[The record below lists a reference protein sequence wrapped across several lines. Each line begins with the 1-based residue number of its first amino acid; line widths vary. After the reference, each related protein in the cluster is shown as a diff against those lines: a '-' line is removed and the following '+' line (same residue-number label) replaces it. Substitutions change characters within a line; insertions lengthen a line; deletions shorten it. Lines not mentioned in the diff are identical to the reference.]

1 MKKLYILFGI
11 VLLLNS
17 NTVKAQNGYVVINEY
32 MPWTLQACPNPSEFV
47 EFLNF
52 GPGPV
57 NIGCYILTD
66 GDYSIT
72 IPPNTWLNAGEFY
85 VVSGQTNIPMPC
97 ANINYNVVADLNW
110 NTCNCTSGPIPSLL
124 GGWLTDGG
132 TAQEQVVLL
141 DPNLKIVDAVVR
153 KLPEETSSP
162 ITTNSMGGACVSK
175 KYDLDTMNVKY
186 EEIGES
192 AGRGNSFARLVDGDC
207 GWVKDPQQS
216 AGTTNNTPTD
226 KSSLDAVMSIVQAN
240 ACNGNGAVAISFPNT
255 ANVPALFPVTY
266 ILAYDKDSNNIMD
279 QNDIY
284 TSGVDNN
291 PQTVD
296 ITGLPPGHY
305 QIVIQPA
312 TGCNYKFFE
321 FTTLNCNLILLEPS
335 TITLDAYRQNNQV
348 TLLWSSNKMDRITKF
363 EIERSMDATSFQ
375 KIHTFN
381 IVPTGKD
388 IQNFK
393 YFDEPAL
400 TSNSFYR
407 IKIYY
412 NNNTIAYS
420 PITKI
425 AGIDQEVN
433 TFSVYPNPVMN
444 VLNIKYHSKTSQEI
458 TVNILQADG
467 RKISSKTA
475 QVNVGSNNLQME
487 TANLSRGAYIVRI
500 SSRDRSEVAQRIFK
514 K

>member
-1 MKKLYILFGI
+1 MKKLYILCGI

-17 NTVKAQNGYVVINEY
+17 NTTKAQNGYVVINEY

-97 ANINYNVVADLNW
+97 SNIDQDVVADLNW
-110 NTCNCTSGPIPSLL
+110 NFCNCTSGPIPSLL

-132 TAQEQVVLL
+132 EANEGIVLL
-141 DPNLKIVDAVVR
+141 DPTLKIVDAVVR
-153 KLPEETSSP
+153 KLPQETASP
-162 ITTNSMGGACVSK
+162 ITTSTVGGACVSK
-175 KYDLDTMNVKY
+175 SYDLDNLNVKY

-216 AGTTNNTPTD
+216 ASTTNNTPTD

-240 ACNGNGAVAISFPNT
+240 ACGGTGAVSISFPNT
-255 ANVPALFPVTY
+255 TNIPALFPVTY

-284 TSGVDNN
+284 TNGVDNTA
-291 PQTVD
+291 PTVD
-296 ITGLPPGHY
+296 ITGLPAGHY
-305 QIVIQPA
+305 QVVIQPA
-312 TGCNYKFFE
+312 LGCNYKFFE
-321 FTTLNCNLILLEPS
+321 FTTLNCKLILLEPS
-335 TITLDAYRQNNQV
+335 TITLDALRQNNAV
-348 TLLWSSNKMDRITKF
+348 TLIWSANKMDKVTRF
-363 EIERSMDATSFQ
+363 EIERSIDGKTFQ
-375 KIHTFN
+375 KLHTLN

-393 YFDEPAL
+393 YFDQPAL
-400 TSNSFYR
+400 SVLSYYR

-412 NNNTIAYS
+412 NNNTAAYS
-420 PITKI
+420 PIKKI
-425 AGIDQEVN
+425 SGIVQEIN
-433 TFSVYPNPVMN
+433 TFSIYPNPVLN
-444 VLNIKYHSKTSQEI
+444 VLNIKYQSKTSQEI
-458 TVNILQADG
+458 TVNILQPDG
-467 RKISSKTA
+467 KKISSKTA
-475 QVNVGSNNLQME
+475 FVNIGSNNLQME
-487 TANLSRGAYIVRI
+487 TGNIIKGAYIVRI
-500 SSRDRSEVAQRIFK
+500 SSRDGIDVSQRIFK